1 MLFRSG
7 PSANTTGLSV
17 TIPKITVDREGR
29 ITSAENT
36 TFSNIN
42 AATATKATKDGN
54 NNIITSTYR
63 TISDSYSI
71 SDMKKLFDGNAAFG
85 TAIPA
90 NADLNT
96 VDYLNIG
103 NYYVSLSETASKLS
117 NCPTNTAF
125 TMRVKSC
132 RDYYEL
138 TRAQLYLIRE
148 INDISSRKYIQHV
161 MCGST
166 AGQFTYGPW
175 KKLVDSSDIL
185 FKLKDSTNSTSYPL
199 VLGNEIL
206 LAKNLVASTQ
216 GTGSVGLS
224 INFGS
229 VASGNT
235 YAVSGGSVYTAINN
249 AVSAK
254 QDKLTSSTVL
264 ATINGNNLT
273 YGGSL
278 TIDGGGSSISV
289 DSSLST
295 TSTNPVQ
302 NKVVTT
308 NINSVKSDISTINSN
323 INSINTSLSGKTSL
337 NEVKNNINNMVVS
350 GTLTT
355 STQPEGVGV
364 DLESGIIT
372 AGSYGPD
379 ANVTA
384 GSSGASIVVPQI
396 TVDTY
401 GRVTNIAHRSLKVD
415 NYVKSIN
422 TGTGTIVYTTANG
435 ETNIVSIP
443 NATTSA
449 SGYMS
454 AADKTKLNGIAAG
467 ATAVTVDSSL
477 SSTSTNAIQNKAVY
491 AGLSKKQDTID
502 FDNSDVYSS
511 TQPNGVGVNI
521 RMDSAMSSTSIKPVQ
536 NKVIKAY
543 VDSTVSSAV
552 SGINGSN
559 YLLVT
564 SSTDIQT
571 IIDSSAYVIDIRA
584 ELTGSTGIS
593 YTITGKKLIF
603 NGGKL
608 PPSDIT
614 FKNCEVVCPGQYHG
628 NIRISDTRIMW
639 SDCTFVTGQ
648 VFFNSLTNKPL
659 YYNGGWYTA
668 DGNSYAGNPGSSF

>member
-1 MLFRSG
+1 
-7 PSANTTGLSV
+7 
-17 TIPKITVDREGR
+17 
-29 ITSAENT
+29 
-36 TFSNIN
+36 
-42 AATATKATKDGN
+42 
-54 NNIITSTYR
+54 
-63 TISDSYSI
+63 
-71 SDMKKLFDGNAAFG
+71 
-85 TAIPA
+85 
-90 NADLNT
+90 
-96 VDYLNIG
+96 
-103 NYYVSLSETASKLS
+103 
-117 NCPTNTAF
+117 
-125 TMRVKSC
+125 MRVKSC
-132 RDYYEL
+132 RSYYDL
-138 TRAQLYLIRE
+138 TKPELYLIRE
-148 INDISSRKYIQHV
+148 ITDINCRKYVQEV
-161 MCGST
+161 MRIS
-166 AGQFTYGPW
+166 ADSQVVYGPW
-175 KKLVDSSDIL
+175 KKLVSSSDTL
-185 FKLKDSTNSTSYPL
+185 FRLKDSTNSTLYPL

-216 GTGSVGLS
+216 GAGSVGLS

-235 YAVSGGSVYTAINN
+235 YAVSGGSVYTAIND

-264 ATINGNNLT
+264 ATINGNSLT

-289 DSSLST
+289 DNSLST

-337 NEVKNNINNMVVS
+337 NEVKNNINTMVVS

-364 DLESGIIT
+364 DLKSGIIT

-384 GSSGASIVVPQI
+384 GNSGASIVVPQI

-422 TGTGTIVYTTANG
+422 TGTGTITYILANG
-435 ETNIVSIP
+435 ETNIVNIP

-454 AADKTKLNGIAAG
+454 AADKTKLDGIAAG
-467 ATAVTVDSSL
+467 A
-477 SSTSTNAIQNKAVY
+477 TNAIQNKAVY
-491 AGLSKKQDTID
+491 VGLTKKQDTID
-502 FDNSDVYSS
+502 FANSDVYSS
-511 TQPNGVGVNI
+511 TQPSGVGVHI
-521 RMDSAMSSTSIKPVQ
+521 RMDSTMSSKSTKPVQ

-584 ELTGSTGIS
+584 SLTGSTGIP

-648 VFFNSLTNKPL
+648 VFYNAMTSKPL
-659 YYNGGWYTA
+659 YYNNGWYTA
-668 DGNSYAGNPGSSF
+668 DGNSYAGNPESSF